1 MEDHRKHKVNLTMII
16 QEYKGMNKGRVD
28 QMTTITDRI
37 KIDQTEVEIGKVD
50 KMTMKKETE
59 ILQITVKPIKL
70 KQQILNIQ
78 DSQFLMCKAI
88 NQIFYHRIQL

>member
-78 DSQFLMCKAI
+78 DSQFLTYKAI

>member
-1 MEDHRKHKVNLTMII
+1 MII

-28 QMTTITDRI
+28 KMTTITDRI

-78 DSQFLMCKAI
+78 DNQFPMYKAI

>member
-16 QEYKGMNKGRVD
+16 QEYKGMNRVD
-28 QMTTITDRI
+28 QMTIITDRI

-78 DSQFLMCKAI
+78 DNQFPTYKAI

>member
-1 MEDHRKHKVNLTMII
+1 MEDHRKPKVNLKMII

-28 QMTTITDRI
+28 KMTTITDRI

-78 DSQFLMCKAI
+78 DNQFPMYKAI

>member
-1 MEDHRKHKVNLTMII
+1 MII

-28 QMTTITDRI
+28 QMTIITDRI

-78 DSQFLMCKAI
+78 DNQFPMYKAI

>member
-1 MEDHRKHKVNLTMII
+1 MII

-70 KQQILNIQ
+70 KQPILNIQ
-78 DSQFLMCKAI
+78 DNQFLMCKAI
-88 NQIFYHRIQL
+88 NQIFYHRIQR